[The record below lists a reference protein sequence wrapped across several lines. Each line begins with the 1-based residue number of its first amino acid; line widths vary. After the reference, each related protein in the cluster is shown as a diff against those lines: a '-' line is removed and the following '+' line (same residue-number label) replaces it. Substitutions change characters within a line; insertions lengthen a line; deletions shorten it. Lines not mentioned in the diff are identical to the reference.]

1 MIQFRDNQAINT
13 TQADAAFGLVAAAD
27 IDHRTSHSGES
38 MSPCCSG
45 KRRRMSKWSYTCST
59 VPVRPVVEGGGRIG
73 KPTGSTTKP
82 LPRPVTTGGPA
93 ATFWATL
100 VLQRALSS

>member
-1 MIQFRDNQAINT
+1 MIQFRDNLAINT

-27 IDHRTSHSGES
+27 INHRARHCGES
-38 MSPCCSG
+38 MFPRCSG
-45 KRRRMSKWSYTCST
+45 KRRRMPKWSYTCST
-59 VPVRPVVEGGGRIG
+59 VPVRPVVEGGGCVG
-73 KPTGSTTKP
+73 KPTGSTTTP